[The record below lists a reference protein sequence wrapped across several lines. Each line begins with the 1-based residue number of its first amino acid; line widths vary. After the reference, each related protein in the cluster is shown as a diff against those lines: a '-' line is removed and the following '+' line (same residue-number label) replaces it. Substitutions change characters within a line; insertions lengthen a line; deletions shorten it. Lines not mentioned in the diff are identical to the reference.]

1 MEYSSDGIDCTIGTV
16 LNGALTNSN
25 DFKYLTGVTSIPDS
39 SFQSYAGDTFIFPP
53 NVRTIGKN
61 VLMTSSAKATPKIV
75 IIGEHVQSIGDY
87 FCRYKTSMQKV
98 IIHANTPPTGAT
110 LIFRSSTA
118 QNINSTFKIYV
129 PDDSVSAYKS
139 ASNWSRFAS
148 QILPL
153 SQLSE

>member
-1 MEYSSDGIDCTIGTV
+1 M
-16 LNGALTNSN
+16 TNSN

-61 VLMTSSAKATPKIV
+61 VLTTSSAKATPKIV
-75 IIGEHVQSIGDY
+75 TIGGHVQSIGDY

-98 IIHANTPPTGAT
+98 IIYANTPPTGAGY
-110 LIFRSSTA
+110 IFRTATA
-118 QNINSTFKIYV
+118 QKINNTFKIYV
-129 PDDSVSAYKS
+129 PDESVNAYKS
-139 ASNWSRFAS
+139 ASNWSWFSS